1 MVACGHSCGHGFWH
15 RQKCGLHTSA
25 LVCLPVG
32 QLRWV
37 AMHLLKLECFFPHTA
52 SCAWCLIPV
61 RVARVAQLLSCCTV
75 QQCGTHIIPS
85 PGLLTAHACPCWHV
99 LHIAFF
105 VWAARQCNLLYRMST
120 LIQLRPS
127 CLPSVTLSSD
137 VFVPAASVFSSGHC
151 CSCLQVKPCHLLG
164 VLL

>member
-1 MVACGHSCGHGFWH
+1 
-15 RQKCGLHTSA
+15 
-25 LVCLPVG
+25 
-32 QLRWV
+32 
-37 AMHLLKLECFFPHTA
+37 
-52 SCAWCLIPV
+52 
-61 RVARVAQLLSCCTV
+61 
-75 QQCGTHIIPS
+75 
-85 PGLLTAHACPCWHV
+85 
-99 LHIAFF
+99 
-105 VWAARQCNLLYRMST
+105 MST